1 MVVGNGLI
9 AKSFTMFNVEKNIV
23 IFASG
28 VSDSKCIEVSEFE
41 RERNLLLS
49 MDRTKKIVYFS
60 TYSISDGSE
69 KNEYIKHK
77 IHMEFLVENNFEDWL
92 ILRLPTVVGYG
103 GNDKNFFNYI
113 SSKLKKNL
121 PITIYEDTY
130 RSLID
135 VDDLLTLTKNI
146 IYNVSNQTIDVSL
159 DNQTLVTDIAQE
171 MIIISESKSDLIRTK
186 CVNNNSPVDNTQ
198 LKSICEAFNEI
209 NKPNYN
215 SKLIKKYIL

>member
-9 AKSFTMFNVEKNIV
+9 AKSFTMFNGEKNIV

-77 IHMEFLVENNFEDWL
+77 IHMEF
-92 ILRLPTVVGYG
+92 
-103 GNDKNFFNYI
+103 
-113 SSKLKKNL
+113 
-121 PITIYEDTY
+121 
-130 RSLID
+130 
-135 VDDLLTLTKNI
+135 
-146 IYNVSNQTIDVSL
+146 
-159 DNQTLVTDIAQE
+159 
-171 MIIISESKSDLIRTK
+171 
-186 CVNNNSPVDNTQ
+186 Q
-198 LKSICEAFNEI
+198 LHIE
-209 NKPNYN
+209 
-215 SKLIKKYIL
+215 